1 MVGIKWTPLL
11 VADRLREA
19 GETLKLLLLK
29 HPGRSFTSSWPAFV
43 SEAGQYMDYGDT
55 RVSPS
60 TKAIDRMDEVIMEW
74 LGILDREEV
83 QVIWSWVCSVP
94 ARMVA
99 HRMGIHRAT
108 LHRRRIGALEKIS
121 IMLNA
126 KGLPIGKRNNTDYIN
141 YDNQLCRIF

>member
-1 MVGIKWTPLL
+1 MVGLNWTSLL

-19 GETLKLLLLK
+19 GETLKMLPSK
-29 HPGRSFTSSWPAFV
+29 HPGRKLSSSWPEFV
-43 SEAGQYMDYGDT
+43 SQASQYMNHGDT
-55 RVSPS
+55 KVSPNAR
-60 TKAIDRMDEVIMEW
+60 AIDRMDEVIMDW

-108 LHRRRIGALEKIS
+108 LHRRRIAALKKIS
-121 IMLNA
+121 IVLNA
-126 KGLPIGKRNNTDYIN
+126 KGWPIQKAE
-141 YDNQLCRIF
+141 